1 MKMRRLAKA
10 FLGCT
15 LVCTMLAG
23 CGGQSG
29 TQQNNK
35 KDETNVKIGMLTR
48 LNVSEEKLNDIMKR
62 VDEEAPSSVRLARE
76 IVYYDK
82 LASMQMGLESDS
94 IQAMSV
100 YSSVANYLVE
110 RNNKLVMEEISKLN
124 PAITQR
130 PVDLICCAVR
140 KEDENLKN
148 ELDKVIEDMKS
159 DGTLERLTKEYI
171 TDLKKDEEP
180 PSVPIQ
186 NIPGAE
192 SLKIA
197 VTGDLPPLD
206 LVRSDGTAAG
216 FNTAVLSE
224 IGKRLNRN
232 IAIVQVD
239 SAARS
244 SALISGKVDVVFWA
258 MVPMDDRFP
267 SNMDQPEGMEVT
279 VPYFQDGIVHVK
291 KK

>member
-1 MKMRRLAKA
+1 MKMKKLAKA
-10 FLGCT
+10 FLGCA

-29 TQQNNK
+29 TQPDSK

-62 VDEEAPSSVRLARE
+62 IDEETPSTVKLARE
-76 IVYYDK
+76 IIYYDK

-100 YSSVANYLVE
+100 YSSVANYLVN
-110 RNNKLVMEEISKLN
+110 RNNKLAVEEISKLN
-124 PAITQR
+124 PAFIQR
-130 PVDLICCAVR
+130 PVDLICCAIR
-140 KEDENLKN
+140 KGDANLKK
-148 ELDKVIEDMKS
+148 ELDKAIEEMKA

-186 NIPGAE
+186 KIEGAE

-224 IGKRLNRN
+224 IGKRLGRN
-232 IAIVQVD
+232 ITIVQVD
-239 SAARS
+239 SAARA
-244 SALISGKVDVVFWA
+244 SALTSGKVDVVFWA
-258 MVPMDDRFP
+258 VVPMDDRFP
-267 SNMDQPEGMEVT
+267 RDMDQPEGMEVT